1 MTTNFCRFILIAV
14 AGFMLTACD
23 TASMARIMDPVIRSM
38 ADDEHLALFEQVQ
51 TALEDEDTGTLESM
65 AGLPD
70 GFAENLVESFPDEPV
85 LDTNFAQ
92 WQVTTTF
99 SNQRRSSALAMGAVL
114 QFESGDYYLETY
126 FGAEG
131 DEPFSLEFVQLI
143 PLFEEEAPR
152 PAPDSEFVP
161 V

>member
-1 MTTNFCRFILIAV
+1 MTKIFCKFMLIAV
-14 AGFMLTACD
+14 ASLMLTACD
-23 TASMARIMDPVIRSM
+23 TASMARIIDPVIRAM
-38 ADDEHLALFEQVQ
+38 ADDDHLALFEQVQ
-51 TALEDEDTGTLESM
+51 TALEDKDTDTLESM
-65 AGLPD
+65 AGLPN
-70 GFAENLVESFPDEPV
+70 GFAENLVVSFPDEPV

-99 SNQRRSSALAMGAVL
+99 NNQRRSSALAMGAVL
-114 QFESGDYYLETY
+114 QFEKGDYYLETY

-143 PLFEEEAPR
+143 PLFEVDAPR
-152 PAPDSEFVP
+152 PVPDSEFAP